1 MTRWLSAA
9 VLLTGLALVAGCYY
23 KPEHKRAKAHPS
35 FLSEA
40 DAEGL
45 ISRRLARYGIKFIT
59 NMKLKRDGVE
69 FVADGYDR
77 DLRVGF
83 EYRSHEGRDFE
94 GEDEGTSD
102 GLSAAEIEAL
112 RSRQDVFRE
121 YFLIVE
127 EGTAQ
132 QVEQAVE
139 QFAKN
144 LYVWEV
150 LKKKKVQKADALF
163 PDQDKGKKRSDL
175 LPWEA
180 TGDLKTKREE
190 MERREAARKAEGE
203 VDQDDAVWQDETDGT
218 AEDKPKT
225 PSGEDP
231 FAEEDP
237 PVEKKPKP
245 SPKAKSPGD
254 SGDDVWGDEDEDF

>member
-1 MTRWLSAA
+1 MTRWLSTA
-9 VLLTGLALVAGCYY
+9 VVLACLGLVAGCYY

-35 FLSEA
+35 YLSEA

-45 ISRRLARYGIKFIT
+45 VARRLSRHGVNFIT
-59 NMKLKRDGVE
+59 NMKLKRDGAE

-94 GEDEGTSD
+94 GDEGGTAD
-102 GLSAAEIEAL
+102 GLTDDEIEAL

-121 YFLIVE
+121 YFLIIE
-127 EGTAQ
+127 EGTAE
-132 QVEQAVE
+132 QVEEAVE
-139 QFAKN
+139 QFARN
-144 LYVWEV
+144 LYTWEV

-180 TGDLKTKREE
+180 TGDLKKKREE
-190 MERREAARKAEGE
+190 MERREAARKAKGD
-203 VDQDDAVWQDETDGT
+203 VDPDDEVWQAETDEPSKD
-218 AEDKPKT
+218 ASKT
-225 PSGEDP
+225 PSGQDP
-231 FAEEDP
+231 FAGEDP
-237 PVEKKPKP
+237 PAEEKTTP
-245 SPKAKSPGD
+245 PKAKQSEDPA
-254 SGDDVWGDEDEDF
+254 DDVWGDEDEDF